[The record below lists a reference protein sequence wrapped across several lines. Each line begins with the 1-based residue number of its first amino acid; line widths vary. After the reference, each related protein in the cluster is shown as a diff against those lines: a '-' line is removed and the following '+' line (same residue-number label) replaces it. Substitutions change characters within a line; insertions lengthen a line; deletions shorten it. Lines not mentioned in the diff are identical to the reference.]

1 MTIKLKKSDFYKYL
15 EYADIVFSTFICIS
29 FQHDFFISLEYY
41 LFFIFITIIV
51 TFVSEIIKKSKNLLL
66 RGAHILAI
74 LFLVFAIFAGIKS
87 TTCKR
92 ETIIVPL
99 TGCNFSGIDC
109 IFYRFDDIKCKSY
122 FELTKY
128 GKRPSDVMGN
138 YNVKITYKR
147 LYPRIYKKISIEL
160 TPQKTS

>member
-1 MTIKLKKSDFYKYL
+1 M
-15 EYADIVFSTFICIS
+15 
-29 FQHDFFISLEYY
+29 
-41 LFFIFITIIV
+41 
-51 TFVSEIIKKSKNLLL
+51 
-66 RGAHILAI
+66 AI

-128 GKRPSDVMGN
+128 GKKPSDVMGN